1 MIFGQQ
7 IGNLMT
13 QQTKQPT
20 ENQET
25 QTLGEYLTQSLGSN
39 ERQDI
44 IHVTYLFGAIINRLH
59 LTLGRNQDGV
69 QGVLL
74 QNAMNA
80 VVTAQAVSER
90 ALMYSDEIGIENPE
104 DPKG

>member
-1 MIFGQQ
+1 MISGQL
-7 IGNLMT
+7 IGNLMN
-13 QQTKQPT
+13 QQQT

-25 QTLGEYLTQSLGSN
+25 QTLGEYLTQPLGSD

-44 IHVTYLFGAIINRLH
+44 AQVNYLFGAIINRLH

-90 ALMYSDEIGIENPE
+90 ALMYSDEIGIVRNPE
-104 DPKG
+104 EPKE

>member
-1 MIFGQQ
+1 MISGQQ
-7 IGNLMT
+7 IGNLMK

-25 QTLGEYLTQSLGSN
+25 QTLGEYLTQALGSD

-44 IHVTYLFGAIINRLH
+44 IQVNYLFGAIINRLH

-90 ALMYSDEIGIENPE
+90 ALMYSDEIGIESPE

>member
-1 MIFGQQ
+1 MISGQQ
-7 IGNLMT
+7 IGNLMN
-13 QQTKQPT
+13 QQAQQPT

-25 QTLGEYLTQSLGSN
+25 QTLGEYLTQALGSD

-44 IHVTYLFGAIINRLH
+44 AQVNYLFGAIINCLH

-90 ALMYSDEIGIENPE
+90 ALMYSDEVGIENPE
-104 DPKG
+104 EPKE

>member
-1 MIFGQQ
+1 MISGQQ
-7 IGNLMT
+7 IGNLMN
-13 QQTKQPT
+13 QQAQQST

-25 QTLGEYLTQSLGSN
+25 QTLGEYLTQSLGSD

-44 IHVTYLFGAIINRLH
+44 AQVNYLFGAIINRLH

-90 ALMYSDEIGIENPE
+90 ALMYSDEVDIENPE
-104 DPKG
+104 EPKE

>member
-1 MIFGQQ
+1 MISGQQ
-7 IGNLMT
+7 IGNVMS
-13 QQTKQPT
+13 QQVQHPI

-25 QTLGEYLTQSLGSN
+25 QTLGEYLTQSLGSD

-44 IHVTYLFGAIINRLH
+44 AQVNYLFGAIINRLH

-90 ALMYSDEIGIENPE
+90 ALMYSDEVGIESPE

>member
-1 MIFGQQ
+1 MISGQQ
-7 IGNLMT
+7 IGNIMK
-13 QQTKQPT
+13 QQAQQPT

-25 QTLGEYLTQSLGSN
+25 QTLGEYLTQALGSD

-44 IHVTYLFGAIINRLH
+44 IQVNYLFGAIINRLH

-69 QGVLL
+69 QGALL

-90 ALMYSDEIGIENPE
+90 ALMYSDEVGIENPE
-104 DPKG
+104 EPKE

>member
-1 MIFGQQ
+1 MENQEQ
-7 IGNLMT
+7 I
-13 QQTKQPT
+13 QEQPT

-25 QTLGEYLTQSLGSN
+25 QTLGEHLTQVLGSD

-44 IHVTYLFGAIINRLH
+44 IQVNYLFGAIINRLH

-90 ALMYSDEIGIENPE
+90 ALMYSDEVGTENPE
-104 DPKG
+104 EPKE

>member
-1 MIFGQQ
+1 MISGQL
-7 IGNLMT
+7 IGNFMN
-13 QQTKQPT
+13 QQVQQPT

-25 QTLGEYLTQSLGSN
+25 QTLGEYLTQSLGSD

-44 IHVTYLFGAIINRLH
+44 AQVNYLFGAIINRLH

-90 ALMYSDEIGIENPE
+90 ALMYSDEVGIENSE
-104 DPKG
+104 EPKE

>member
-1 MIFGQQ
+1 MISGQQ
-7 IGNLMT
+7 IGNLMN
-13 QQTKQPT
+13 QQAQQPT

-25 QTLGEYLTQSLGSN
+25 QTLGEYLTQALGSD

-44 IHVTYLFGAIINRLH
+44 AQVNYLFGAIINRLH

-90 ALMYSDEIGIENPE
+90 ALMYSDEVGIENPE
-104 DPKG
+104 KLKE

>member
-1 MIFGQQ
+1 MISGQQ
-7 IGNLMT
+7 IGNLMS
-13 QQTKQPT
+13 QQTQQPT
-20 ENQET
+20 ENRET
-25 QTLGEYLTQSLGSN
+25 QTLGEYLTQSLGSD

-44 IHVTYLFGAIINRLH
+44 AQVNYLFGAIINRLH

-90 ALMYSDEIGIENPE
+90 ALMYCDEVGIENPE
-104 DPKG
+104 EPKE

>member
-1 MIFGQQ
+1 MISGQQ
-7 IGNLMT
+7 IGNLMS
-13 QQTKQPT
+13 QQTQQPT

-25 QTLGEYLTQSLGSN
+25 QTLGEYLTQSLGSD

-44 IHVTYLFGAIINRLH
+44 IQVNYLFGAIINRLH

-80 VVTAQAVSER
+80 AVTAQAVSER
-90 ALMYSDEIGIENPE
+90 ALMYSDEVGIENPE
-104 DPKG
+104 EPKE